1 MAKLIECVPNF
12 SCSREK
18 DPDTFNALV
27 AVAES
32 IPGCLVFDVQTDG
45 DHNRCVFTLVGTPK
59 AMEEAAVQMTK
70 KAVELIDMNHHKGQH
85 PRMGAADV
93 IPFIPCRGVTTEE
106 CIEVSKIVAERIW
119 KEVGMPSYLYEDS
132 ATEEKRRNLA
142 SCRKGEFE
150 GMPEKVKDPE
160 WIPDYCDKE
169 HPAPHPTGGATI
181 IGARMPVI
189 YYNISLATSNLE
201 IAREIARRVRNV
213 DGGLRYVKAM
223 GILSEEPGQTMVTMN
238 LTDFTRSA
246 MHTAFQLV
254 KMEAAHYGVL
264 VTDSEIVGY
273 VPSQALINTAAYY
286 LQMDSLE
293 MEQVLEY
300 NFDLEI

>member
-1 MAKLIECVPNF
+1 MKKRQLIESIPNF
-12 SCSREK
+12 SEGWDLYKVER
-18 DPDTFNALV
+18 LV
-27 AVAES
+27 SAYRAKPGIRLLDYTTDAE
-32 IPGCLVFDVQTDG
+32 
-45 DHNRCVFTLVGTPK
+45 HNRCVIIVVGEPEPLRL
-59 AMEEAAVQMTK
+59 ASLEAIRIAQ
-70 KAVELIDMNHHKGQH
+70 EIIDMNNHVGKH
-85 PRMGAADV
+85 PRIGCVDVMPFVPVCNVTLEEADQLAKSVAREAAEKYLQP
-93 IPFIPCRGVTTEE
+93 I
-106 CIEVSKIVAERIW
+106 
-119 KEVGMPSYLYEDS
+119 YLYEKS
-132 ATEEKRRNLA
+132 ASAPHRA
-142 SCRKGEFE
+142 DIAAIRKGQFE
-150 GMPEKVKDPE
+150 GLSEKMKDPM
-160 WIPDYCDKE
+160 WIPDYG
-169 HPAPHPTGGATI
+169 PAAPHPTGGATI

-264 VTDSEIVGY
+264 VTGSEIVGY

>member
-1 MAKLIECVPNF
+1 MKKRQLIESIPNF
-12 SCSREK
+12 SEGRDLYKVER
-18 DPDTFNALV
+18 LV
-27 AVAES
+27 SAYRAKAGIRLLDYTTDAE
-32 IPGCLVFDVQTDG
+32 
-45 DHNRCVFTLVGTPK
+45 HNRCVIIVVGEPEPLRL
-59 AMEEAAVQMTK
+59 ASLEAIRIAQ
-70 KAVELIDMNHHKGQH
+70 EIIDMNNHVGKH
-85 PRMGAADV
+85 PRIGCVDVMPFVPVCNVTLEEADQLAKAVAQEAAEKYRQP
-93 IPFIPCRGVTTEE
+93 I
-106 CIEVSKIVAERIW
+106 
-119 KEVGMPSYLYEDS
+119 YLYEKS
-132 ATEEKRRNLA
+132 ASAPHRA
-142 SCRKGEFE
+142 DIAAIRKGQFE
-150 GMPEKVKDPE
+150 GLSEKMKDPM
-160 WIPDYCDKE
+160 WIPDFG
-169 HPAPHPTGGATI
+169 PAAPHPTGGATI

-264 VTDSEIVGY
+264 VTGSEIVGY

>member
-1 MAKLIECVPNF
+1 MKKRQLIESIPNF
-12 SCSREK
+12 SEGRDLYKVER
-18 DPDTFNALV
+18 LV
-27 AVAES
+27 SAYRAKAGIRLLDYTTDAE
-32 IPGCLVFDVQTDG
+32 
-45 DHNRCVFTLVGTPK
+45 HNRCVITVVGEPEPLRL
-59 AMEEAAVQMTK
+59 ASLEAIRIAQ
-70 KAVELIDMNHHKGQH
+70 EIIDMNNHVGKH
-85 PRMGAADV
+85 PRIGCVDVMPFVPVRNVTLEEADQLAKAVAREAAEKYHQP
-93 IPFIPCRGVTTEE
+93 I
-106 CIEVSKIVAERIW
+106 
-119 KEVGMPSYLYEDS
+119 YLYEKS
-132 ATEEKRRNLA
+132 ASAPHRSDIA
-142 SCRKGEFE
+142 AIRKGQFE
-150 GMPEKVKDPE
+150 GLSEKMKDPM
-160 WIPDYCDKE
+160 WTPDYG
-169 HPAPHPTGGATI
+169 PAAPHPTGGATI

-264 VTDSEIVGY
+264 VTGSEIVGY

>member
-1 MAKLIECVPNF
+1 MKKRQLIESIPNF
-12 SCSREK
+12 SEGRDLYKVER
-18 DPDTFNALV
+18 LV
-27 AVAES
+27 SAYRAKAGIRLLDYTTDAE
-32 IPGCLVFDVQTDG
+32 
-45 DHNRCVFTLVGTPK
+45 HNRCVITVVGEPEPLRL
-59 AMEEAAVQMTK
+59 ASLEAIRIAQ
-70 KAVELIDMNHHKGQH
+70 EIIDMNNHVGKH
-85 PRMGAADV
+85 PRIGCVDVMPFVPVRNVTLEEADQLAKAVAQEAAEKYHQP
-93 IPFIPCRGVTTEE
+93 I
-106 CIEVSKIVAERIW
+106 
-119 KEVGMPSYLYEDS
+119 YLYEKS
-132 ATEEKRRNLA
+132 ASAPHRA
-142 SCRKGEFE
+142 DIAAIRKGQFE
-150 GMPEKVKDPE
+150 GLSEKMKDPM
-160 WIPDYCDKE
+160 WIPDYG
-169 HPAPHPTGGATI
+169 PAAPHPTGGATI

-189 YYNISLATSNLE
+189 YYNISLATSNLQ

-264 VTDSEIVGY
+264 VTGSEIVGY